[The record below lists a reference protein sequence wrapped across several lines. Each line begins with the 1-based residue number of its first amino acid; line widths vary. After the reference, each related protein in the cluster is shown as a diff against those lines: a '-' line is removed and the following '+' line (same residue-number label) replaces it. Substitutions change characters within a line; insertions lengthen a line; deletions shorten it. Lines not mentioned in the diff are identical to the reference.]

1 MNLALYIYSFLSQIQ
16 GTNMSIV
23 YVKVTANPVN
33 SLAKQGFGIDMQNKG
48 LSREGKRYKMPR
60 SVERAIKAKGR
71 GDYVEPFRFI
81 LEELSNNKSSNSVKV
96 EAKIGKK
103 TLKKVAVLD
112 KFATSTHNK
121 PAPKVTWNIFEPP
134 ISPPQAKYVLT
145 DSVISFFHAGQSYST
160 SKSNPMFDTVVKSL
174 KNGDM
179 ATAVQLCNIASAVDK
194 ISDGVIKAK
203 DGVFQH
209 NDIDI
214 HESASD
220 WILRN
225 MHKGKSAIQP
235 IVNFLGRVKA
245 NEHKE
250 SVEGLWRFIRE
261 CGLIITSEGKFICYK
276 YTRDDM
282 KDVHS
287 GTLDYSLG
295 NTVEMNREDVEF
307 NPNNGCGKGIHGAS
321 EQFVNGHS
329 TIIELMIDPVDVVSV
344 PYDCSSQKLRCCR
357 AKSWKILKHKGVE
370 VSQPTKQE
378 EFFIL
383 N

>member
-1 MNLALYIYSFLSQIQ
+1 
-16 GTNMSIV
+16 MSIV

-174 KNGDM
+174 KNGDI
-179 ATAVQLCNIASAVDK
+179 ATAVQLCNIANAIEIS
-194 ISDGVIKAK
+194 SDGIIKNEGGTLK
-203 DGVFQH
+203 HNGV
-209 NDIDI
+209 DL
-214 HESASD
+214 HETCQEY
-220 WILRN
+220 ILRN
-225 MHKGKSAIQP
+225 MHKGENAIKFA
-235 IVNFLGRVKA
+235 VNFLARCKLNPNQDSIKQLWNFIRA
-245 NEHKE
+245 NEFIIFPTGEFLAYK
-250 SVEGLWRFIRE
+250 FIRE
-261 CGLIITSEGKFICYK
+261 NLK
-276 YTRDDM
+276 DDW
-282 KDVHS
+282 S
-287 GTLDYSLG
+287 
-295 NTVEMNREDVEF
+295 NTFDNSVGSVVEMPRNEVVFDPEQTCQKGLHLCRYEF
-307 NPNNGCGKGIHGAS
+307 CQTRPN
-321 EQFVNGHS
+321 
-329 TIIELMIDPVDVVSV
+329 IIEAKCCPSNVCSVPVD
-344 PYDCSSQKLRCCR
+344 YDGAKLRCC
-357 AKSWKILKHKGVE
+357 KYEVWKLIRHKGQDVA
-370 VSQPTKQE
+370 PRTTQE
-378 EFFIL
+378 EFFTL
-383 N
+383 